1 MPAIIPAAIPAGMRR
16 VILSKV
22 PETPITKVMT
32 AAVM

>member
-1 MPAIIPAAIPAGMRR
+1 MPAIMPAGIRR

-22 PETPITKVMT
+22 PETPIRKMIA